1 VLFYEL
7 LTGAP
12 PFRGDNAEA
21 TRTAHK
27 YTELPLLP
35 PELASWRVVLEGCL
49 AKFPE
54 DRFPSMSAVRAA
66 LGAMS
71 SSPEAT
77 PLIEPSEVLLDDDEP
92 VVVQGTLEGL
102 APGTYLGAYEILGV
116 LGEGGMGRVYSA
128 EHRTLG
134 RKVAIKV
141 LRDDLGSGAAMTKRF
156 VQEAQAVNRV
166 HHPNI
171 VQIFDLVQEPV
182 EAGGRTWFV
191 MELLEGQSLKS
202 LGRETP
208 VVLPRTVR
216 YLRQAAE
223 ALAAAHAVGVIHR
236 DLKPDNLFVTGDVL
250 KVLDFGVAQV
260 RDLNKS
266 IPRTTQVGQVVGT
279 PLWMA
284 PEQILGKE
292 IDSRADV
299 YGLATVLYVMITRRF
314 PFDGVAMADVVMQR
328 LQKEARPAGKFTFL
342 GEEIPAELTRL
353 LTECLSREVSGRPQ
367 MAQVAS
373 RLAAVERELAASAQG
388 TLEGVKPAAPRRWVT
403 WVLGGLLALSAGA
416 LAWMQFHH

>member
-1 VLFYEL
+1 
-7 LTGAP
+7 
-12 PFRGDNAEA
+12 
-21 TRTAHK
+21 
-27 YTELPLLP
+27 
-35 PELASWRVVLEGCL
+35 
-49 AKFPE
+49 
-54 DRFPSMSAVRAA
+54 
-66 LGAMS
+66 
-71 SSPEAT
+71 
-77 PLIEPSEVLLDDDEP
+77 
-92 VVVQGTLEGL
+92 
-102 APGTYLGAYEILGV
+102 V

-202 LGRETP
+202 LGRDTP

-260 RDLNKS
+260 RDLNKG

-299 YGLATVLYVMITRRF
+299 YGLATVLYVMIARRF

-328 LQKEARPAGKFTFL
+328 LQKDARPAGKFTFL
-342 GEEIPAELTRL
+342 GEDIPAELTRL

-388 TLEGVKPAAPRRWVT
+388 TLEGVQPAAPRRWVT